1 MIGILLG
8 VMRHFSYHPQF
19 LRKIWSETP
28 FYSSARPACQL
39 PKAESQSKNPLLG
52 PLAKGQRPKAK
63 SKNPPLGPLAKSQK
77 PKARIFNLQ
86 FSIFNLQSNLTP
98 PTAREACEDTDC
110 HRVPHRADLSPSDT
124 HC

>member
-8 VMRHFSYHPQF
+8 VVRHFSYHPQF

-63 SKNPPLGPLAKSQK
+63 SKNPPLGPLAKGQPPTAKGQK
-77 PKARIFNLQ
+77 PKAKGQNKNLQ
-86 FSIFNLQSNLTP
+86 LNLTH
-98 PTAREACEDTDC
+98 PTTRERC
-110 HRVPHRADLSPSDT
+110 R
-124 HC
+124 